1 MGVRWRVEK
10 VTYGDVIMKVLESAR
25 NYKLEESNDVMYV
38 YEAGT
43 SKLMRVAVD
52 GKLWDKPFRRGRKE

>member
-1 MGVRWRVEK
+1 
-10 VTYGDVIMKVLESAR
+10 MKVLESAR
-25 NYKLEESNDVMYV
+25 NYKLEESNDVIYV

-43 SKLMRVAVD
+43 PKLMRVAVD